1 MMAGDF
7 AERVAAV
14 RRFNRF
20 YTRRIGVLEEGLLAS
35 SFSLTEARVIYEVAQ
50 SEGATAARL
59 ADELGLDPGYLS
71 RILAGFAKRGLIARF
86 PSERDGRQSVL
97 SLTGKGRAAFAGLDR
112 RSAEEIGELLGA
124 LSTGQQARLIAAM
137 DGISGLLEGR
147 ERDCAGYV
155 LRPHRPGD
163 MGWIVHRHG
172 VLYAQE
178 YGWNEEFEA
187 LVAEIA
193 AKFIRHYD
201 ERRERCWIAERDG
214 ERLGSV
220 LVVAQSARVAKL
232 RLLLVEPQARGLGIG
247 SRLVEECTR
256 FAGERGYRKLTLW
269 TNSVLLAARRIYE
282 RAGFVLV
289 ASEPHHSFGHDLVG
303 ENWELAL

>member
-1 MMAGDF
+1 MTAGDF
-7 AERVAAV
+7 AERIAAV

-20 YTRRIGVLEEGLLAS
+20 YTRRIGVLEEGLLDS
-35 SFSLTEARVIYEVAQ
+35 PYSLTEARVLYELAQ
-50 SEGATAARL
+50 GESATAARL
-59 ADELGLDPGYLS
+59 AGELGLDPGYLS
-71 RILAGFAKRGLIARF
+71 RILTGFEKRQLIARA

-97 SLTGKGRAAFAGLDR
+97 SLTEAGHAAFAALDE
-112 RSAEEIGELLGA
+112 RSAKEIGTLIGA
-124 LSTGQQARLIAAM
+124 LSPDQQARLVAAM
-137 DGISGLLEGR
+137 DGIAGLLTAPDRRG
-147 ERDCAGYV
+147 APYV

-163 MGWIVHRHG
+163 IGWIVHRHG
-172 VLYAQE
+172 ALYAQE

-201 ERRERCWIAERDG
+201 PRRERCWIAERDG

-220 LVVAQSARVAKL
+220 MLVAHSPRVAKL

-247 SRLVEECTR
+247 SRLVEECIR

-282 RAGFVLV
+282 RAGFSLV
-289 ASEPHHSFGHDLVG
+289 ESEPHRSFGHDLVG
-303 ENWELAL
+303 ENWELPL